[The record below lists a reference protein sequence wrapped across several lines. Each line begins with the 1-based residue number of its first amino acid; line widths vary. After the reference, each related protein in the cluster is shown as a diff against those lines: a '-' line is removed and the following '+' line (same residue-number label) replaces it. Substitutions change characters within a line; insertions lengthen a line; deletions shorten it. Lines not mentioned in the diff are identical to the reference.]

1 MVETNPRYDPII
13 EIDPAYTQPNA
24 PGGLRVREALEKKG
38 GPVIQQIK
46 ETVPQFENIQA
57 EFQDKSAQD
66 LSKLIKPFYRQ
77 GHFRLLHQ
85 KDYRPLIILRL
96 SVVRGLI
103 FVVICQCNV
112 VALSKP

>member
-66 LSKLIKPFYRQ
+66 LSKLIKPFYNFMALGVDNYNQ
-77 GHFRLLHQ
+77 Q
-85 KDYRPLIILRL
+85 KQLNNKKKHHD
-96 SVVRGLI
+96 
-103 FVVICQCNV
+103 F
-112 VALSKP
+112 A